1 MATIEGLATI
11 FKKLK
16 EPTIDHTLQLVYRA
30 EMMFSAKADAEK
42 IMKFVAIAL
51 YDETKIQQIIDSKS
65 IKKED

>member
-51 YDETKIQQIIDSKS
+51 YDETKI
-65 IKKED
+65 